1 MRQLGK
7 SSQCVL
13 SKIMGYHK
21 TKITKGK
28 YGESSK
34 IKEEIEELQ
43 DAERQNN
50 KIMAL
55 VELSDIVGAIHGY
68 LQRQYPNITMQDLV
82 IMSNATRSAFMDGTR
97 S

>member
-1 MRQLGK
+1 
-7 SSQCVL
+7 
-13 SKIMGYHK
+13 MGYHK
-21 TKITKGK
+21 AKIVKGK

-43 DAERQNN
+43 DAERQSNR
-50 KIMAL
+50 IMAL
-55 VELSDIVGAIHGY
+55 VELSDIVGAIQGY
-68 LQRQYPNITMQDLV
+68 LERQHPSITMQDLI

>member
-1 MRQLGK
+1 
-7 SSQCVL
+7 
-13 SKIMGYHK
+13 MGYH
-21 TKITKGK
+21 ITEIAKGK

-43 DAERQNN
+43 DAEKQSN

-55 VELSDIVGAIHGY
+55 IELSDIVGAIQGY
-68 LQRQYPNITMQDLV
+68 LERKHPGITLQDL
-82 IMSNATRSAFMDGTR
+82 ITMSNATRSAFMDGSR